1 MSPIAWKRYYQGQ
14 PVLLGIVLCFGG
26 LGFIFL
32 RANLNTAFVMFGIL
46 VVLVVMWLTLY
57 ETSQCRY
64 RLVYL
69 DGQTVFQVVKNVLN
83 QKGLPFTER
92 GRELLL
98 GDPDLLI
105 RIKANFNNPNTTYVL
120 LEPYTEETKA
130 LIISLCQ
137 KFYPKVCSLYIIP
150 KYEKLVEQR
159 VIDQKWSLRR
169 VCDTCVASM
178 FAILEYK
185 RAVSNNNASCW

>member
-1 MSPIAWKRYYQGQ
+1 MSLTAWKRYYQGQ
-14 PVLLGIVLCFGG
+14 PVLLGIVLCFGS

-32 RANLNTAFVMFGIL
+32 RVNLNTAFVMFGIL

-137 KFYPKVCSLYIIP
+137 KFDEAFLPKGL
-150 KYEKLVEQR
+150 
-159 VIDQKWSLRR
+159 
-169 VCDTCVASM
+169 
-178 FAILEYK
+178 
-185 RAVSNNNASCW
+185 